1 MPTSST
7 KISIC
12 IPHWQVLGYIQPC
25 LRSIRKHSEQYDIDV
40 IVVDNGSKDESIDYL
55 RSLDW
60 IRLIERPDEVHTNW
74 PANVFSA
81 WDRAIVEARGEFYVT
96 MHSDVFVKSD
106 NWLDPFLREFRGDSQ
121 IAATGSWKLPVENS
135 FYAWQKKTVNAA
147 CDSIKGFF
155 GGKRSPK
162 AELEGR
168 YPRDY
173 CAMYRVE
180 PFRKHSLTFGSING
194 YTGGGY
200 SIARQLND
208 FGYRMGMFP
217 VREMDRLLFHVAH
230 GTAAIKPEKQLHH
243 RRKQLQT
250 EQKVKALFSEV
261 WIKDL
266 QTDQSLDQRAA

>member
-1 MPTSST
+1 MPAHNP

-12 IPHWQVLGYIQPC
+12 IPHWQVLDYIQPC
-25 LRSIRKHSEQYDIDV
+25 LRSIRKHSAKYSLDV
-40 IVVDNGSKDESIDYL
+40 IVVDNGSRDESLDYL

-81 WDRAIVEARGEFYVT
+81 WDRGILEADGEFFVT
-96 MHSDVFVKSD
+96 MHSDVFVKCD
-106 NWLDPFLREFRGDSQ
+106 DWLDPFLREFKNNPQ
-121 IAATGSWKLPVENS
+121 IAATGAWKLPVES
-135 FYAWQKKTVNAA
+135 AFYAWQKSVVNSATDA
-147 CDSIKGFF
+147 IKGLF
-155 GGKRSPK
+155 GGRCSPK

-180 PFRKHSLTFGSING
+180 PFRRHPLTFGSING

-200 SIARQLND
+200 SIARQLAD
-208 FGYRMGMFP
+208 AGYRMGMFS

-230 GTAAIKPEKQLHH
+230 GTAAIKPEKQLRH

-250 EQKVKALFSEV
+250 EQKVKTLFSET
-261 WIKDL
+261 WIKELQADL
-266 QTDQSLDQRAA
+266 SLDRRAA